1 MTLAKVNWTK
11 IAINDLESVFNYIA
25 EIEDRPETARLM
37 IKKII
42 EGVDQIKSFPESGRP
57 GRVKGTK
64 ELIIVTTP
72 FIVVYKMK
80 KGSLEILTVLH
91 HARKWE

>member
-1 MTLAKVNWTK
+1 MSLVKVNWTK
-11 IAINDLESVFNYIA
+11 IAISDLESAFNYVA
-25 EIEDRPETARLM
+25 EIENRPETARLM

-42 EGVDQIKSFPESGRP
+42 EGVEQIKSFPDSGRP

-72 FIVVYKMK
+72 FIVVYRMK
-80 KGSLEILTVLH
+80 KASLEILTVLH
-91 HARKWE
+91 HARKWD